1 MSATGAFG
9 ATAGLVPAGPLGL
22 TRERLREGF
31 VWVAIASS
39 FFVMFEP
46 AAYDLLIIGSLALFA
61 FTGLRL
67 PRALMPFLL
76 LVILY
81 QLGAVLTLTKVY
93 DRPET
98 LKWTIVGIFLAVT
111 GVFYSLFLADRTEI
125 RARLIANAWVVA
137 GVISG
142 GLAIVGYFHLVPFSE
157 KLLLFSR
164 AKGAFK
170 DPNVYAPHL
179 IFPALILIQKLFSS
193 DLKRSLLTLVLLC
206 VVMSGVLLSFS
217 RGSWGHLIA
226 SAGLMTALTVLVAPT
241 PGKRA
246 RILVTCLAAVAAGA
260 LLVVALLQ
268 LPSVGDLFAERA
280 SLKQNYDVGHGG
292 RFSNHVIGWR
302 LALDQPFG
310 IGIFQ
315 FGKVVGAD
323 VHNTYLN
330 GFLSYGWLGGV
341 SLIVVT
347 LLTLA
352 FGFRYVL
359 VATPWRPI
367 FICTLSTWTILMVE
381 AAVIDIDHWRHQWAL
396 LGMMW
401 GFIAATAAWE
411 RKRAPA
417 LAGAPVKTGLIGWT
431 GGFANEVIFSAGR
444 RAGR

>member
-1 MSATGAFG
+1 LSVVGALQPEG
-9 ATAGLVPAGPLGL
+9 APRRLGL
-22 TRERLREGF
+22 TTEGLREGI
-31 VWVAIASS
+31 VWLAVASS

-46 AAYDLLIIGSLALFA
+46 AAYDLLIIGCLALFA

-67 PRALMPFLL
+67 PRALLPFLL

-81 QLGAVLTLTKVY
+81 QLGAVFTLVKVY

-98 LKWTIVGIFLAVT
+98 LKWTVVGLFLAGT
-111 GVFYSLFLADRTEI
+111 GVFFALFLADRTAE
-125 RARLIANAWVVA
+125 RARLIANAWLVA

-142 GLAIVGYFHLVPFSE
+142 VLAIVGYFHLVPFSE
-157 KLLLFSR
+157 SLLLFSR

-170 DPNVYAPHL
+170 DPNVFAPHL
-179 IFPALILIQKLFSS
+179 VFPALLLIQRLYSS
-193 DLKRSLLTLVLLC
+193 DLKRSLVLL
-206 VVMSGVLLSFS
+206 VPLGLVMSGVLLSFS
-217 RGSWGHLIA
+217 RGSWGHLVA
-226 SAGLMTALTVLVAPT
+226 SAALMTALTVLVAPS

-246 RILVTCLAAVAAGA
+246 RILVTCLAAAGA
-260 LLVVALLQ
+260 AAVLVVALLQ
-268 LPSVGDLFAERA
+268 IPAVGDLFVERA

-302 LALDQPFG
+302 LALQEPLG

-330 GFLSYGWLGGV
+330 GFLSYGWLGGI
-341 SLIVVT
+341 SLLVMTFMT
-347 LLTLA
+347 LG
-352 FGFRYVL
+352 FGARYVL

-367 FICTLSTWTILMVE
+367 FICCFSTWVVLMIE

-401 GFIAATAAWE
+401 GFISATAAFE
-411 RKRAPA
+411 RRQMSR
-417 LAGAPVKTGLIGWT
+417 GAPS
-431 GGFANEVIFSAGR
+431 SA
-444 RAGR
+444 

>member
-1 MSATGAFG
+1 MSATGA
-9 ATAGLVPAGPLGL
+9 LRRHSPPRRLSL
-22 TRERLREGF
+22 TPEGLREGL
-31 VWVAIASS
+31 VWIAVASS

-46 AAYDLLIIGSLALFA
+46 AAYDLILIGSLVLFA
-61 FTGLRL
+61 FTGLTL
-67 PRALMPFLL
+67 PRALLPFLL

-81 QLGAVLTLTKVY
+81 QLGAVLALVKVY

-98 LKWTIVGIFLAVT
+98 LKWTIVGVFLAIT
-111 GVFYSLFLADRTEI
+111 GVFFSLFLAERTEA
-125 RARLIANAWVVA
+125 RAKLIANAWVVA

-142 GLAIVGYFHLVPFSE
+142 ALAIVGYFHLVPFSE

-179 IFPALILIQKLFSS
+179 VFPALILIQKLFSS
-193 DLKRSLLTLVLLC
+193 DLKRSLVPLVLLC
-206 VVMSGVLLSFS
+206 VVMAGVLLSFS
-217 RGSWGHLIA
+217 RGSWGHLVA
-226 SAGLMTALTVLVAPT
+226 SAAMMTALTVLVAPS

-246 RILVTCLAAVAAGA
+246 RILVTCLAAVAACA
-260 LLVVALLQ
+260 LLVIALLQ

-280 SLKQNYDVGHGG
+280 SLEQNYDVGHGG

-302 LALDQPFG
+302 IALDQPFG

-330 GFLSYGWLGGV
+330 GFLSYGWLGGL
-341 SLIVVT
+341 SLLTITV
-347 LLTLA
+347 LTLA

-359 VATPWRPI
+359 AATPWRPI
-367 FICTLSTWTILMVE
+367 FICTFSTWTILMVE

-396 LGMMW
+396 LGMTW
-401 GFIAATAAWE
+401 GFIAANVAWARRRGHEQDRQPTSMAA
-411 RKRAPA
+411 
-417 LAGAPVKTGLIGWT
+417 V
-431 GGFANEVIFSAGR
+431 
-444 RAGR
+444 